1 MKPFR
6 YGNAGVDRM
15 SDNQAGLGST
25 FDNMRFSSIASGI
38 DALEKCI
45 QYHVDLMKPRRP
57 NFVLIIN
64 AFQFFTNRNSANQ

>member
-1 MKPFR
+1 MIPSR

-15 SDNQAGLGST
+15 SDNQAGLRNT
-25 FDNMRFSSIASGI
+25 FNNLRFSSITSGI